1 MNNNNNEKELY
12 GLLAEFENPD
22 DLLAAAHH
30 TTEAGYRNI
39 DAYTPFPIEELPE
52 AVGFEKQ
59 RLPLIV
65 LIGGIVG
72 ALLGFGMQYYA
83 SVISYP
89 LNIGGRPLN
98 SWPSFIPITFE
109 VTVLIAAFAA
119 VLGMFALNGLP
130 MPYHP
135 VFNVERFALAS
146 RDRFFLCIESKDE
159 KFDLEETRKFL
170 ESLKPREV
178 FEVEP

>member
-1 MNNNNNEKELY
+1 MNKQETQLY

-22 DLLAAAHH
+22 DLLAAAHR
-30 TTEAGYRNI
+30 TNEAGYRSV

-52 AVGFEKQ
+52 AVGFEKSK
-59 RLPLIV
+59 LPLIV

-72 ALLGFGMQYYA
+72 ALLGFGLQYYA

-89 LNIGGRPLN
+89 LNIGGRPFN

-109 VTVLIAAFAA
+109 VTVLIAAFSA

-159 KFDLEETRKFL
+159 KFDLTETRKFL
-170 ESLKPREV
+170 ESLSPREV